1 MAGISRRIFEMKKD
15 ENPKVS
21 VIMYVK
27 NGMPYFERSLNSVLG
42 QTLQD
47 IEVLVVDGGSTDGTL
62 AIAEEASRKDGR
74 VRILSCGKGSVGA
87 QFNLGV
93 REARGEYIGIVE
105 SDDYILPRMY
115 EIEYQYAK
123 ERALDVLRADNYIF
137 FELDGQEVKIRTKV
151 SQDSSVYGRELKAGR
166 DDGRIQIGGSY
177 WTGLYRREYLLD
189 KGIWMNE
196 SKGAAYQD
204 FGFLFLASAM
214 AESLYF
220 LDDAFYCYRKDNP
233 NSSCNRPQ
241 DIFMVHREYDFLQK
255 ELTSRGLWEPLKQ
268 YFYLWKIRN
277 ERWFFHNLNETDQKR
292 FLPYFYEDLKHAS
305 RELSPLDIKWN
316 RKEKQLLDL
325 AGRSERAF
333 GDHLALSE
341 REWEA
346 ACGRLKNFNKEDA
359 VYIFGAGNVGRILC
373 HYLQSRG
380 MIPKAYLDNNA
391 DLQGTTI
398 GDVKVISPDNIQPEE
413 GDLFLICSE
422 NYADEIRE
430 ELSHRGIR
438 DTQLA
443 VVNDMDACIRFIIGQ
458 MKGY

>member
-1 MAGISRRIFEMKKD
+1 MKKH

-27 NGMPYFERSLNSVLG
+27 NGAPYFERSLNSVVG
-42 QTLQD
+42 QTLRD
-47 IEVLVVDGGSTDGTL
+47 IEVLIVDGGSTDGTL
-62 AIAEEASRKDGR
+62 EIAEEVSKRDER
-74 VRILSCGKGSVGA
+74 VRILSCSRGSVGA
-87 QFNLGV
+87 QFNMGLMA
-93 REARGEYIGIVE
+93 ARGDYIGIVE

-115 EIEYQYAK
+115 EVEYQYAK
-123 ERALDVLRADNYIF
+123 EKACDVLRADNYIF
-137 FELDGQEVKIRTKV
+137 FELDRQEVKIRTKV
-151 SQDSSVYGRELKAGR
+151 SQNRAAYGKELKAGR
-166 DDGRIQIGGSY
+166 DDGQIQIGGSY

-189 KGIWMNE
+189 KGIRMNE

-214 AESLYF
+214 ADSLYF

-241 DIFMVHREYDFLQK
+241 DIFMVHNEYDFLQK
-255 ELTSRGLWEPLKQ
+255 ELIRRGLWERLKQ
-268 YFYLWKIRN
+268 YYYLWKIRN
-277 ERWFFHNLNETDQKR
+277 ERWFFHNLNQMDQKR
-292 FLPYFYEDLKHAS
+292 FFPYFYEDLEHAAL
-305 RELSPLDIKWN
+305 ELSVLDIKWN
-316 RKEKQLLDL
+316 IKERQLLSL
-325 AGRSERAF
+325 AGRSECEF

-346 ACGRLKNFNKEDA
+346 ACGRLKQLNKEDA

-373 HYLQSRG
+373 HYLQSRE
-380 MIPKAYLDNNA
+380 MIPKAYLDNNT

-398 GDVKVISPDNIQPEE
+398 GEVNVISPDDIKPEK

-430 ELSHRGIR
+430 SLRHRGIK
-438 DTQLA
+438 DTQMA
-443 VVNDMDACIRFIIGQ
+443 VVNDMDACIRFIMGQ